1 MKKYNYFSRVSGW
14 GICMLF
20 LLTGLFAGCSE
31 NEEVYP
37 KGQRPSGIE
46 SVRKVACIGN
56 SITYGARQFLN
67 DREKECYPALL
78 GNMLGE
84 GFEVANFGCSGT
96 TLLKNGNSPYW
107 NTKEYTLSLIH
118 I

>member
-37 KGQRPSGIE
+37 KGQRP
-46 SVRKVACIGN
+46 
-56 SITYGARQFLN
+56 
-67 DREKECYPALL
+67 REQYNLW
-78 GNMLGE
+78 GE
-84 GFEVANFGCSGT
+84 TVF
-96 TLLKNGNSPYW
+96 KR
-107 NTKEYTLSLIH
+107 
-118 I
+118 